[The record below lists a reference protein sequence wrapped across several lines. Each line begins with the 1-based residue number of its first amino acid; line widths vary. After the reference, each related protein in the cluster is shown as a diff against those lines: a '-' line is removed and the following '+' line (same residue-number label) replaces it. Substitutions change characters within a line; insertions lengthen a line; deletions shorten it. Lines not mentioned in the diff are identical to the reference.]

1 MKLSDV
7 ITLLGA
13 GYTKE
18 EIEAMES
25 LEQPGNPAPA
35 SDPEQIPAPAPA
47 PAPTPAPATAPAPV
61 PEQSQELLKA
71 MKDLTSAVQHINV
84 VNSSQ
89 PDQLT
94 DAQKAAKQADELLTK
109 FYNT

>member
-13 GYTKE
+13 GYSKE
-18 EIEAMES
+18 EIEAMEYF
-25 LEQPGNPAPA
+25 EQTGT
-35 SDPEQIPAPAPA
+35 PAPAPDPDQTPTPTPT
-47 PAPTPAPATAPAPV
+47 PAPTPAPAPTQAPAPDQT
-61 PEQSQELLKA
+61 PELLTAIKE
-71 MKDLTSAVQHINV
+71 LTAAVQHNNV

-94 DAQKAAKQADELLTK
+94 DAQRAAKQADELLTK
-109 FYNT
+109 FCNT

>member
-13 GYTKE
+13 GYSKE
-18 EIEAMES
+18 EIEAMEMF
-25 LEQPGNPAPA
+25 EQAGNQAPAPAPA
-35 SDPEQIPAPAPA
+35 SDPEQPPAPAPA
-47 PAPTPAPATAPAPV
+47 LAPAPASV
-61 PEQSQELLKA
+61 PEQNQELLKA